1 MGAGA
6 GEQTT
11 AFSLLFN
18 ERTGGGS
25 QLAGAEDLNVV
36 FLAETALMDALWTL
50 VYGDRDPGAP
60 VAPATGG
67 ASSPSP

>member
-1 MGAGA
+1 MKRL
-6 GEQTT
+6 QTKMN
-11 AFSLLFN
+11 F
-18 ERTGGGS
+18 TGGGS

-36 FLAETALMDALWTL
+36 FLTETALMDALWTL